1 MSGSKWSSDG
11 SGRCG
16 DLVDD
21 GVRAYVGACIEVSV
35 GWLLFFFLLS
45 ELSLVQMLNVLACM
59 RSCIVC
65 IDYDRR
71 DWNALGES

>member
-11 SGRCG
+11 SGCCG

-35 GWLLFFFLLS
+35 GWLLFFLS
-45 ELSLVQMLNVLACM
+45 ELSLVQMLIALACM

-71 DWNALGES
+71 D

>member
-16 DLVDD
+16 DFVDD

-35 GWLLFFFLLS
+35 GWLLFSLS

-59 RSCIVC
+59 SCIVC
-65 IDYDRR
+65 IGYDRRR

>member
-11 SGRCG
+11 SGRCSDFEG
-16 DLVDD
+16 D
-21 GVRAYVGACIEVSV
+21 GVRVYVGACIEVSV
-35 GWLLFFFLLS
+35 GWLLYFCRS
-45 ELSLVQMLNVLACM
+45 CHWYKMLTASACM

-65 IDYDRR
+65 IDYARR